1 MYCWKP
7 KLVLLLPFDDGGI
20 ERWRRRRFLTFLLR
34 RWEGVIRRE
43 EEKRRKRETI
53 LLSSRY
59 TARTAKSHTGR
70 YSYLDGQ
77 TLGEA

>member
-70 YSYLDGQ
+70 YNISV
-77 TLGEA
+77 TLV